1 MYTLYTDKQELFEC
15 SISLEGASV
24 KNSQARLIV
33 ESDNLNLL
41 FKGTIDSSGKCTVP
55 IKKLKNLLEESTKGK
70 IRLEVIADD
79 TYFTPWESDFE
90 VETAKK
96 LTVEV
101 KSQSNKTT
109 IAEVKTGVT
118 VQNIKVGDHVE
129 NLSKMSLNYS
139 DYGYTYLDE
148 SEDKQGILSNKY
160 DPLGKRFIW
169 KNKYMD
175 FYRANEIAN
184 QLNNLHKE
192 YDKELFE

>member
-41 FKGTIDSSGKCTVP
+41 FKGNIDSNGKCTVP

-90 VETAKK
+90 VETSRKV
-96 LTVEV
+96 TVEV
-101 KSQSNKTT
+101 QSQSNKNT
-109 IAEVKTGVT
+109 IAESKTAVVVKD
-118 VQNIKVGDHVE
+118 IKVGDHIQ
-129 NLSKMSLNYS
+129 NLSKMLVKEN
-139 DYGYTYLDE
+139 
-148 SEDKQGILSNKY
+148 IN
-160 DPLGKRFIW
+160 IHNMA
-169 KNKYMD
+169 KNKAKLNGIISSYLKVNKISN
-175 FYRANEIAN
+175 NETGRIIEGII
-184 QLNNLHKE
+184 QTLI
-192 YDKELFE
+192 

>member
-90 VETAKK
+90 VETARKV
-96 LTVEV
+96 TVEV

-118 VQNIKVGDHVE
+118 VQNVKVGDHIQ
-129 NLSKMSLNYS
+129 NLSKMLIKEN
-139 DYGYTYLDE
+139 
-148 SEDKQGILSNKY
+148 INVHNI
-160 DPLGKRFIW
+160 GKH
-169 KNKYMD
+169 
-175 FYRANEIAN
+175 RAK
-184 QLNNLHKE
+184 LNNVIASYLKVNKISDGE
-192 YDKELFE
+192 KGRIIEGIIQTLI

>member
-41 FKGTIDSSGKCTVP
+41 FKGNIDSNGKCTVP

-90 VETAKK
+90 VETARKV
-96 LTVEV
+96 TVEV
-101 KSQSNKTT
+101 KSQSNKST

-118 VQNIKVGDHVE
+118 VQNVKVGDHIQ
-129 NLSKMSLNYS
+129 NLSKMLVKEN
-139 DYGYTYLDE
+139 
-148 SEDKQGILSNKY
+148 INVHNI
-160 DPLGKRFIW
+160 GKH
-169 KNKYMD
+169 
-175 FYRANEIAN
+175 RAK
-184 QLNNLHKE
+184 LNNVIASYLKVNKISDGE
-192 YDKELFE
+192 KGRIIEGIIQTLI

>member
-33 ESDNLNLL
+33 ESDDLNLL

-79 TYFTPWESDFE
+79 TYFTPWESNFE

-101 KSQSNKTT
+101 KSQTNKST
-109 IAEVKTGVT
+109 IAEGKTGVT
-118 VQNIKVGDHVE
+118 VNNIKVGDHIQ
-129 NLSKMSLNYS
+129 NLSKMLVKEN
-139 DYGYTYLDE
+139 
-148 SEDKQGILSNKY
+148 INVHNMASNKS
-160 DPLGKRFIW
+160 K
-169 KNKYMD
+169 
-175 FYRANEIAN
+175 
-184 QLNNLHKE
+184 LNNIIASYLKVNRISNGE
-192 YDKELFE
+192 KGRIIEGIIQTLI

>member
-41 FKGTIDSSGKCTVP
+41 FKGTIDSNGKCTVP

-96 LTVEV
+96 VTVEI
-101 KSQSNKTT
+101 KSQTNKNIISET
-109 IAEVKTGVT
+109 KTGVT
-118 VQNIKVGDHVE
+118 IQNVKVGDHIQ
-129 NLSKMSLNYS
+129 NLSKMLVKEN
-139 DYGYTYLDE
+139 
-148 SEDKQGILSNKY
+148 INVHNMVSNKT
-160 DPLGKRFIW
+160 K
-169 KNKYMD
+169 
-175 FYRANEIAN
+175 
-184 QLNNLHKE
+184 LNNIISSYLKVNKISNGE
-192 YDKELFE
+192 KSRIIEGIIQTLI

>member
-41 FKGTIDSSGKCTVP
+41 FKGTIDSNGKCTVP

-90 VETAKK
+90 VETARKV
-96 LTVEV
+96 TVEV
-101 KSQSNKTT
+101 KTQTDKNI
-109 IAEVKTGVT
+109 IAEVKTGVI
-118 VQNIKVGDHVE
+118 VKDIKVGDHIQ
-129 NLSKMSLNYS
+129 NLSKMLVKENINIHNMTLNKVKLNDVIAS
-139 DYGYTYLDE
+139 YLKTNRISNGE
-148 SEDKQGILSNKY
+148 KSRIIEGIIQTL
-160 DPLGKRFIW
+160 I
-169 KNKYMD
+169 
-175 FYRANEIAN
+175 
-184 QLNNLHKE
+184 
-192 YDKELFE
+192 

>member
-41 FKGTIDSSGKCTVP
+41 FKGTIDSNGKCSVP

-90 VETAKK
+90 VETARKV
-96 LTVEV
+96 TVEV
-101 KSQSNKTT
+101 KTQTNKST
-109 IAEVKTGVT
+109 IAEVKTGVI
-118 VQNIKVGDHVE
+118 VRDIKVGDHIQ
-129 NLSKMSLNYS
+129 NLSKMLVKENINVHNI
-139 DYGYTYLDE
+139 T
-148 SEDKQGILSNKY
+148 SNKV
-160 DPLGKRFIW
+160 K
-169 KNKYMD
+169 
-175 FYRANEIAN
+175 
-184 QLNNLHKE
+184 LNNVIASYLKINKISNNE
-192 YDKELFE
+192 KGRIIEGIIQTLI

>member
-41 FKGTIDSSGKCTVP
+41 FKGTIDSNGKCSVP

-90 VETAKK
+90 VETARKV
-96 LTVEV
+96 TVEV
-101 KSQSNKTT
+101 KTQTNKNT
-109 IAEVKTGVT
+109 IVEAKTGV
-118 VQNIKVGDHVE
+118 VVRDIKVGDHVQ
-129 NLSKMSLNYS
+129 NLSKMLVKEN
-139 DYGYTYLDE
+139 
-148 SEDKQGILSNKY
+148 INVHNMASNKV
-160 DPLGKRFIW
+160 K
-169 KNKYMD
+169 
-175 FYRANEIAN
+175 
-184 QLNNLHKE
+184 LNNVIASYLKTNKISNGE
-192 YDKELFE
+192 KGRIIEGIIQTLI

>member
-41 FKGTIDSSGKCTVP
+41 FKGTIDSNGKCSVP

-90 VETAKK
+90 VETARKV
-96 LTVEV
+96 TVEV
-101 KSQSNKTT
+101 KTQTNKTA
-109 IAEVKTGVT
+109 IAEAKTGV
-118 VQNIKVGDHVE
+118 VVRDIKVGDHVQ
-129 NLSKMSLNYS
+129 NLSKMLVKEN
-139 DYGYTYLDE
+139 
-148 SEDKQGILSNKY
+148 INVHNMASNKVKLNDVIASY
-160 DPLGKRFIW
+160 LKT
-169 KNKYMD
+169 NKISNGEKG
-175 FYRANEIAN
+175 RIIEGII
-184 QLNNLHKE
+184 QTLI
-192 YDKELFE
+192 

>member
-41 FKGTIDSSGKCTVP
+41 FKGTIDSNGKCSVP

-90 VETAKK
+90 VETARKV
-96 LTVEV
+96 TVEV
-101 KSQSNKTT
+101 KTQTDKNT
-109 IAEVKTGVT
+109 IAEAKTGV
-118 VQNIKVGDHVE
+118 VVRDIKVGDHIQ
-129 NLSKMSLNYS
+129 NLSKMLVKENINVHNI
-139 DYGYTYLDE
+139 T
-148 SEDKQGILSNKY
+148 SNKV
-160 DPLGKRFIW
+160 K
-169 KNKYMD
+169 
-175 FYRANEIAN
+175 
-184 QLNNLHKE
+184 LNNVIASYLKINKISNNE
-192 YDKELFE
+192 KGRIIEGIIQTLI

>member
-118 VQNIKVGDHVE
+118 VQNVKVGDHVQ
-129 NLSKMSLNYS
+129 NLSKMLVKEN
-139 DYGYTYLDE
+139 
-148 SEDKQGILSNKY
+148 INVHNI
-160 DPLGKRFIW
+160 GKH
-169 KNKYMD
+169 
-175 FYRANEIAN
+175 RAK
-184 QLNNLHKE
+184 LNNVIASYLKVNKISDGE
-192 YDKELFE
+192 KGRIIEGIIQTLI

>member
-41 FKGTIDSSGKCTVP
+41 FKGTIDSDGKCSVP

-90 VETAKK
+90 VETARKV
-96 LTVEV
+96 TVEV
-101 KSQSNKTT
+101 KTQTNKNT
-109 IAEVKTGVT
+109 IAEAKTGV
-118 VQNIKVGDHVE
+118 VVRDIKVGDHVQ
-129 NLSKMSLNYS
+129 NLSKMLVKEN
-139 DYGYTYLDE
+139 
-148 SEDKQGILSNKY
+148 INVHNMASNKVKLNDVIASY
-160 DPLGKRFIW
+160 LKT
-169 KNKYMD
+169 NKISNGEKG
-175 FYRANEIAN
+175 RIIEGII
-184 QLNNLHKE
+184 QTLI
-192 YDKELFE
+192 

>member
-41 FKGTIDSSGKCTVP
+41 FKGTIDSNGKCSVP

-90 VETAKK
+90 VETARKV
-96 LTVEV
+96 TVEV
-101 KSQSNKTT
+101 KTQTNKNT
-109 IAEVKTGVT
+109 IAEVKNGVI
-118 VQNIKVGDHVE
+118 VKDIKVGDHIQ
-129 NLSKMSLNYS
+129 NLSKMLVKEN
-139 DYGYTYLDE
+139 
-148 SEDKQGILSNKY
+148 INVHNMASNKV
-160 DPLGKRFIW
+160 K
-169 KNKYMD
+169 
-175 FYRANEIAN
+175 
-184 QLNNLHKE
+184 LNNVIASYLKTNKISNGE
-192 YDKELFE
+192 KGRIIEGIIQTLI

>member
-41 FKGTIDSSGKCTVP
+41 FKGTIDSNGKCTVP

-90 VETAKK
+90 VETARKV
-96 LTVEV
+96 TVEV
-101 KSQSNKTT
+101 KTQTNKNT
-109 IAEVKTGVT
+109 IAEVKTGV
-118 VQNIKVGDHVE
+118 VVRDIKVGDHVQ
-129 NLSKMSLNYS
+129 NLSKMLVKENINVHNMALNKVKLNDVIAS
-139 DYGYTYLDE
+139 YLKTNKISNGE
-148 SEDKQGILSNKY
+148 KGRIIEGIIQTL
-160 DPLGKRFIW
+160 I
-169 KNKYMD
+169 
-175 FYRANEIAN
+175 
-184 QLNNLHKE
+184 
-192 YDKELFE
+192 

>member
-90 VETAKK
+90 VETARKV
-96 LTVEV
+96 TVEV
-101 KSQSNKTT
+101 KSQTNKNT
-109 IAEVKTGVT
+109 ITEGKTGVT
-118 VQNIKVGDHVE
+118 VKNIKVGDHIE
-129 NLSKMSLNYS
+129 NLSKMLVKENINIHNMAKKK
-139 DYGYTYLDE
+139 D
-148 SEDKQGILSNKY
+148 
-160 DPLGKRFIW
+160 
-169 KNKYMD
+169 
-175 FYRANEIAN
+175 
-184 QLNNLHKE
+184 QLNGIIASYLKTNKISDGEKGRIIEGIIQTLI
-192 YDKELFE
+192 

>member
-41 FKGTIDSSGKCTVP
+41 FKGTIDASGKCTVP

-90 VETAKK
+90 VETARKV
-96 LTVEV
+96 TVEV

-109 IAEVKTGVT
+109 IAEAKTGVT
-118 VQNIKVGDHVE
+118 VKNVKVGDHIQ
-129 NLSKMSLNYS
+129 NLSKMLVKEN
-139 DYGYTYLDE
+139 
-148 SEDKQGILSNKY
+148 INVHNI
-160 DPLGKRFIW
+160 GKH
-169 KNKYMD
+169 
-175 FYRANEIAN
+175 RAK
-184 QLNNLHKE
+184 LNNVIASYLKVNKISDGE
-192 YDKELFE
+192 KGRIIEGIIQTLI

>member
-41 FKGTIDSSGKCTVP
+41 FKGTIDSNGKCTVP

-96 LTVEV
+96 VTVEI

-109 IAEVKTGVT
+109 IAEAKSGVVVKD
-118 VQNIKVGDHVE
+118 IKVGDHIQ
-129 NLSKMSLNYS
+129 NLSKMLVKENINVHNI
-139 DYGYTYLDE
+139 T
-148 SEDKQGILSNKY
+148 
-160 DPLGKRFIW
+160 
-169 KNKYMD
+169 KNKVK
-175 FYRANEIAN
+175 
-184 QLNNLHKE
+184 LNNIISSYLKVNKISNNE
-192 YDKELFE
+192 KGNIIEGIIQTLI

>member
-41 FKGTIDSSGKCTVP
+41 FKGTIDSNGKCTVP

-96 LTVEV
+96 VTVEI
-101 KSQSNKTT
+101 KSQTNKNT
-109 IAEVKTGVT
+109 ISEAKTGVT
-118 VQNIKVGDHVE
+118 VQNVKVGDHIQ
-129 NLSKMSLNYS
+129 NLSKMLVKEN
-139 DYGYTYLDE
+139 
-148 SEDKQGILSNKY
+148 INVHNMVSNKT
-160 DPLGKRFIW
+160 K
-169 KNKYMD
+169 
-175 FYRANEIAN
+175 
-184 QLNNLHKE
+184 LNNIISSYLKINKISDGE
-192 YDKELFE
+192 KGRIIEGIIQTLI

>member
-41 FKGTIDSSGKCTVP
+41 FKGTIDSNGKCSVP

-90 VETAKK
+90 VETARKV
-96 LTVEV
+96 TVEV
-101 KSQSNKTT
+101 KTQTNKNT
-109 IAEVKTGVT
+109 IAEAKTGV
-118 VQNIKVGDHVE
+118 VVRDIKVGDHVQ
-129 NLSKMSLNYS
+129 NLSKMLVKEN
-139 DYGYTYLDE
+139 
-148 SEDKQGILSNKY
+148 INVHNMASNKVKLNDVIASY
-160 DPLGKRFIW
+160 LKT
-169 KNKYMD
+169 NKISNGEKG
-175 FYRANEIAN
+175 RIIEGII
-184 QLNNLHKE
+184 QTLI
-192 YDKELFE
+192 

>member
-24 KNSQARLIV
+24 KNSKVRLIV
-33 ESDNLNLL
+33 ESNDLSLL

-55 IKKLKNLLEESTKGK
+55 IRKLKNLLEESTKGK

-101 KSQSNKTT
+101 KSQTNKNTLT
-109 IAEVKTGVT
+109 ENKTGVI
-118 VQNIKVGDHVE
+118 VKNIKVGDHIGNLTKMLIRE
-129 NLSKMSLNYS
+129 NINVNNMS
-139 DYGYTYLDE
+139 
-148 SEDKQGILSNKY
+148 
-160 DPLGKRFIW
+160 
-169 KNKYMD
+169 KNKD
-175 FYRANEIAN
+175 K
-184 QLNNLHKE
+184 LNNIIASYLTTNKISNDE
-192 YDKELFE
+192 KNRIIEGIIRTLI